1 MRARIPLDVDLEDR
15 IVYGLTPIRLA
26 YAVLSGLAAMT
37 VWSQDGIAGPLRVP
51 LAAAILAVGGAL
63 AWGRWRSRPL
73 DAWLIDFALFV
84 WSTRRLR
91 WRGL

>member
-1 MRARIPLDVDLEDR
+1 MPARIPLDIDLEDR

-26 YAVLSGLAAMT
+26 YAVLSSLASMT
-37 VWSQDGIAGPLRVP
+37 IWSQDGVPGAVRVP
-51 LAAAILAVGGAL
+51 LAAAILAIGGAL

-73 DAWLIDFALFV
+73 DGWFIDFALYV

>member
-1 MRARIPLDVDLEDR
+1 MPARIPLDVDLEDR

-37 VWSQDGIAGPLRVP
+37 AWSQDGIPGAVRVP
-51 LAAAILAVGGAL
+51 LAAAILAIGAAL

-73 DAWLIDFALFV
+73 DGWLYDFAFYV